1 MNARSEGV
9 FDGERILKDPYEILG
24 VVRDA
29 SVADVQK
36 AYRKLAKKLH
46 PDLNPGNREAEEKF
60 KEVAGAYDLI
70 GDPEKRLKFDNGEVD
85 AEGNERPRQN
95 HYRDYAASSQDH
107 PYSTNSGFGD
117 FMDSEGHFADLLR
130 RARTRSNRR
139 GQDFEFHLQ
148 VGFVESIAGCNKRI
162 ALPDGSTIDVA
173 IPPGIVEGQILR
185 LRGKGAPGLGKGEFG
200 DALVEVGIERDRK
213 FTRRGDDIY
222 LQMPISLSEAV
233 LGAQI
238 SVPTPTGRVT
248 MAVPKNS
255 NTGTKLRLRG
265 KGAPKKGGGFGDQL
279 IGLEIDLPK
288 EPDSELEAFVAN
300 WKKGMA
306 SNPRKDWE

>member
-1 MNARSEGV
+1 MR
-9 FDGERILKDPYEILG
+9 DPYEILG

-85 AEGNERPRQN
+85 AAGNERPRQSS
-95 HYRDYAASSQDH
+95 YRDYAASSQDH
-107 PYSTNSGFGD
+107 PYSSNSGFGD
-117 FMDSEGHFADLLR
+117 FMDSEDHFADLLR

-139 GQDFEFHLQ
+139 GQDLEFHLQ
-148 VGFVESIAGCNKRI
+148 IDFVEAIAGINKRI

-185 LRGKGAPGLGKGEFG
+185 LRGKGSPGSGKGEFG
-200 DALVEVGIERDRK
+200 DALVEVGIKPDRM
-213 FTRRGDDIY
+213 FTRQVDDIY
-222 LQMPISLSEAV
+222 LQMPVSLSEAV

-248 MAVPKNS
+248 MTVPKS
-255 NTGTKLRLRG
+255 SSTGTKLRLKG
-265 KGAPKKGGGFGDQL
+265 KGAPKRGGGFGDQL
-279 IGLEIDLPK
+279 IELEVVLPK
-288 EPDSELEAFVAN
+288 DPDSELEEFVAS
-300 WKKGMA
+300 WKAGMA
-306 SNPRKDWE
+306 CNPRKDWE